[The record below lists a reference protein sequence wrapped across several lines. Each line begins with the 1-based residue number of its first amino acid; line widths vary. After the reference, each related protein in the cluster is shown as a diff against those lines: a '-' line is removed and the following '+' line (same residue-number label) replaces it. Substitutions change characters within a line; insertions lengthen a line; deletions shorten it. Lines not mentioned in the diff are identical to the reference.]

1 MSCLEWKKSACP
13 YDCPDACGL
22 LMETDGKK
30 VYHIRPDKEHPE
42 TCGFICRKMTHYE
55 RTIHHP
61 GRILTPLKRTGAK
74 GSGQFEPISWD
85 VALKE
90 ISKKWKMI
98 IETYGSEAIMPYSYA
113 GAEHLVSNKCGEA
126 FFNRLGASA
135 LERTICSIAKAV
147 GYQQIIGGTRG
158 INPQEMRFSDLII
171 IWGANVNAI
180 SVHLQSQIVKAKKRG
195 VPVILI
201 ETYKSPAHRLA
212 DKTFL
217 LPPGTDGAL
226 ALAMAH
232 VLKKAHLTDKTFI
245 RKYTSGSREFFPELR
260 KYTPEWAASVTKLRA
275 EDIISLAELYGKA
288 KAPVIV
294 FGSGM
299 SRHGN
304 GAMTTRCI
312 TVLPAMVGAFAKP
325 GGGIWGNI
333 NSGMA
338 FDTDIVRRPDFLKH
352 PVRTLNMNQFGSAL
366 AGFGLSEDGLTK
378 TPLEPP
384 IKSVYIYN
392 SNPVDIA
399 PAQTQVIRGLMR
411 EDLFT
416 VVHERFMTDTAKYAD
431 IILPADTSAEHWDIV
446 KPYGHFTVQ
455 KIAPAIAPL
464 GEARSNWNTFCALA
478 QAMGFEEDYFKM
490 SEEEICNAVI
500 DAYNEVRSRWT
511 AKEKADFDAG
521 KAVSLRLK
529 HLPDIKTSDGKIH
542 FKDDSLQYPMP
553 KYIENYGGKYPLK
566 LVVGPSLYS
575 LNSTF
580 NERSDLVDERGR
592 LTLKMNTEDANARGI
607 ADGNIVEAYNDLA
620 RIEIFAE
627 VSEDVLPGTVVA
639 EGVYKLDQSLNELTV
654 NALLSERLTDAGR
667 ASTLCDNT
675 IEIAKLE

>member
-22 LMETDGKK
+22 LMETDGQK
-30 VYHIRPDKEHPE
+30 VYRVKADSEHPE

-61 GRILTPLKRTGAK
+61 QRILTPLRRTGDK
-74 GSGQFEPISWD
+74 GSGLFEPISWQA
-85 VALKE
+85 ALEEIAQKWKE
-90 ISKKWKMI
+90 IIKN
-98 IETYGSEAIMPYSYA
+98 YGSEAIMPYSYA
-113 GAEHLVSNKCGEA
+113 GAEHLVANKCGEA

-135 LERTICSIAKAV
+135 LERTICSLAKTA
-147 GYQQIIGGTRG
+147 GYQQIIGNTRG
-158 INPQEMRFSDLII
+158 INPQEMKDTDLII

-180 SVHLQSQIVKAKKRG
+180 SVHLQSQIIKAKKRG
-195 VPVILI
+195 VPVFLI
-201 ETYKSPAHRLA
+201 ETYKSPTHKLA
-212 DKTFL
+212 DKTYL

-226 ALAMAH
+226 ALSMAY
-232 VLKKAHLTDKTFI
+232 VLKKNHLIDKSFI
-245 RKYTSGSREFFPELR
+245 KKYTTGSRAFFSELK
-260 KYTPEWAASVTKLRA
+260 KYTPEWAALVTHIRS
-275 EDIISLAELYGKA
+275 EDIIRLAEIYGKA
-288 KAPVIV
+288 KAPLIIY
-294 FGSGM
+294 GSGM

-333 NSGMA
+333 NSGEA
-338 FDTDIVRRPDFLKH
+338 FDAEIVKRSDFLKH
-352 PVRTLNMNQFGSAL
+352 PVRKLNMNQFGSIL
-366 AGFGLSEDGLTK
+366 DGYLPDKDGTTK

-392 SNPVDIA
+392 SNPVDVA

-411 EDLFT
+411 GDLFT
-416 VVHERFMTDTAKYAD
+416 VVHERFMTDTARFAD

-455 KIAPAIAPL
+455 KIAPVISPV

-478 QAMGFEEDYFKM
+478 RVMGFEEDYFKL
-490 SEEEICNAVI
+490 SEEEICDRVVEAHNTI
-500 DAYNEVRSRWT
+500 RRRWS
-511 AKEKADFDAG
+511 AKEKADFEDG

-529 HLPDIKTSDGKIH
+529 RIPDIKTSDGKIH
-542 FKDDSLQYPMP
+542 FKDDTLEYPMP
-553 KYIENYGGKYPLK
+553 EYIENYGGKYPLK

-580 NERSDLVDERGR
+580 NERADLVDQRGR
-592 LTLKMNTEDANARGI
+592 LTLKMNTEDASARGI

-627 VSEDVLPGTVVA
+627 VSDNVPSGTVVA

-675 IEIAKLE
+675 IEITKID